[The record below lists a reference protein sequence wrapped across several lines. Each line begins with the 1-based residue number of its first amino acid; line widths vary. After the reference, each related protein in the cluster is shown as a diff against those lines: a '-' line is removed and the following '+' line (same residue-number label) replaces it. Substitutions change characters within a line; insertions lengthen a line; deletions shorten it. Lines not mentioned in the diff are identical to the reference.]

1 MISRR
6 HLIASSATCALMAAF
21 TGRAWPQGS
30 NQIWPSRF
38 VRLIVPFAPG
48 GANEVMARSLALKL
62 SELWGQQ
69 VVVENKPGGSANVG
83 AEAAMRAPPDG
94 YTIFLGSFPNAV
106 NRFLYPNLAYDILA
120 DFIPVTLIGVTP
132 TLMCVPNASPARSV
146 AEFIAYAKANP
157 GKITF
162 ASSGAGTAIHLSGQ
176 LLKRVAGIEMTHV
189 PYRGGAPALA
199 DLIPGRIDLMFNVIS
214 SVLPQVRD
222 GQMRGLAVT
231 STRRVPAAPE
241 FPTMAEAGLPGF
253 DLAAW
258 FGLFVPAKTPP
269 EIVAKIHSSAAT
281 ALADPGVRERLE
293 HLGVLLVGS
302 TPDEFAS
309 YLKAELDKWGP
320 IIKEAGITAHGAE

>member
-1 MISRR
+1 
-6 HLIASSATCALMAAF
+6 
-21 TGRAWPQGS
+21 
-30 NQIWPSRF
+30 
-38 VRLIVPFAPG
+38 
-48 GANEVMARSLALKL
+48 
-62 SELWGQQ
+62 
-69 VVVENKPGGSANVG
+69 
-83 AEAAMRAPPDG
+83 
-94 YTIFLGSFPNAV
+94 
-106 NRFLYPNLAYDILA
+106 
-120 DFIPVTLIGVTP
+120 VTLIGVTP
-132 TLMCVPNASPARSV
+132 TLMCVPNSSPAHSV

-269 EIVAKIHSSAAT
+269 EIVDKIHAGSVA
-281 ALADPGVRERLE
+281 ALADPGVRDRLE
-293 HLGVLLVGS
+293 HLGILLVGS
-302 TPDEFAS
+302 TPEEFAS
-309 YLKAELDKWGP
+309 YLKAEMDKWGP
-320 IIKEAGITAHGAE
+320 VIREAGITAHGGPQ

>member
-1 MISRR
+1 
-6 HLIASSATCALMAAF
+6 
-21 TGRAWPQGS
+21 
-30 NQIWPSRF
+30 
-38 VRLIVPFAPG
+38 
-48 GANEVMARSLALKL
+48 
-62 SELWGQQ
+62 
-69 VVVENKPGGSANVG
+69 
-83 AEAAMRAPPDG
+83 
-94 YTIFLGSFPNAV
+94 
-106 NRFLYPNLAYDILA
+106 
-120 DFIPVTLIGVTP
+120 
-132 TLMCVPNASPARSV
+132 
-146 AEFIAYAKANP
+146 
-157 GKITF
+157 
-162 ASSGAGTAIHLSGQ
+162 
-176 LLKRVAGIEMTHV
+176 MTHV

-302 TPDEFAS
+302 TPDEFAI